1 MFAQFPFLPEQA
13 SGISA
18 EVDHLFLFLFIV
30 TAFFALLVASLV
42 VFFGVRYRRTKKN
55 SVASSHRRYDIPL
68 EIAWTLIPTGLAL
81 VMFFW
86 GAKVYVD
93 MATPPGDALLVHIT
107 AKQWMWKAQHLGGQ
121 REINELHIP
130 AGVPIRLSMTSEDV
144 IHSFFVPAFRTKQDV
159 IPGRYTTEWF
169 TATKPGKYH
178 LFCAEFCGAK
188 HSGMIGYVYVMPRR
202 EYETWLRDGAPE
214 GSLAS
219 LGEKVF
225 HQYGCANCHYF
236 NGHGRAPN
244 LQGLY
249 GSAVEIQ
256 DGGVV
261 RADDA
266 YLRESIVQPAA
277 KIVYGH
283 QNIMPTFATLL
294 NEEQLVQLIEYIKSM
309 GPQTGTEEPSS
320 SGSLPKATG
329 TVPGVGA
336 PGSSSNATSPI
347 KNR

>member
-1 MFAQFPFLPEQA
+1 MFSKFQLLPVQA
-13 SGISA
+13 SSVGA
-18 EVDHLFLFLFIV
+18 EVDHLFLFLLLV
-30 TAFFALLVASLV
+30 TSFFALLIAGLV
-42 VFFGVRYRRTKKN
+42 IFFGIRYRRSAKN
-55 SVASSHRRYDIPL
+55 PVATSHRPYDIPL

-81 VMFFW
+81 VMFVW

-93 MATPPGDALLVHIT
+93 MARPPNNALLVYVT

-130 AGVPIRLSMTSEDV
+130 VGVPVRLTMTSQDV

-169 TATKPGKYH
+169 TATKAGKYH

-188 HSGMIGYVYVMPRR
+188 HSGMIGYIYAMPRR
-202 EYETWLRDGAPE
+202 EYEAWLTSGASE

-219 LGEKVF
+219 YGEKLF
-225 HQYGCANCHYF
+225 HQYGCANCHHF
-236 NGHGRAPN
+236 NGHGRGPN
-244 LQGLY
+244 LQGVY

-256 DGGVV
+256 GGGVV

-266 YLRESIVQPAA
+266 YIRESIVQPAA

-283 QNIMPTFATLL
+283 ADIMPSFAGLL
-294 NEEQLVQLIEYIKSM
+294 NEEQLIQLIEYIKSI
-309 GPQTGTEEPSS
+309 GPQAEMQEPST
-320 SGSLPKATG
+320 SGSLPKPIGAG
-329 TVPGVGA
+329 AGIGA
-336 PGSSSNATSPI
+336 PGSSSNATSPV